1 MEATVSEIHRHPMR
15 PTGFEE
21 PLFLGRDDKRKILE
35 HLRES
40 SCWLGKASDV
50 SATGRS
56 EESCHVFRRPDGSAH
71 LVRAGSSCP
80 GRRRGT
86 RKSRVR
92 RVIGRW
98 REVSGWWEPEGGT
111 DRLCFRVLIAGRDR
125 ADGAVVDLALDRN
138 GSGGWTLT
146 RVWD

>member
-1 MEATVSEIHRHPMR
+1 METTVSEIHRHPLR

-21 PLFLGRDDKRKILE
+21 PLFLARGDKLKILE

-40 SCWLGKASDV
+40 SCWLGRAGDV

-56 EESCHVFRRPDGSAH
+56 EESCHVFRRPDGSIH
-71 LVRAGSSCP
+71 LVRAGFARP
-80 GRRRGT
+80 GRRGT

-111 DRLCFRVLIAGRDR
+111 DRLCFRVLIDGRCR
-125 ADGAVVDLALDRN
+125 ADGAVVDLALDLKDA
-138 GSGGWTLT
+138 GGWTLT